1 MRTRNAGFTL
11 LELMV
16 VLVIAGILVGVGV
29 PAMGTFIRSARMTS
43 AANDVMAA
51 LHYAR
56 SEAIKRR
63 APVTVCTSADPL
75 DAAPVCADTS
85 DLLGWVVFVDNDAD
99 GQWDA
104 AATFVDVDGD
114 GNQDVL
120 EEDGPD
126 ADLVWTALQADEDV
140 DLDGNQD
147 VEEPDVPEVII
158 TQHARLPATISGRSS
173 ADPLRITYLDTG
185 FAQDVNQSQIVLC
198 DERGNVASS
207 GELSAARGITV
218 AATGRA
224 GVTRDPEQI
233 ATLIAAVGGTIGGCS
248 G

>member
-1 MRTRNAGFTL
+1 MKTRNSGFTL

-16 VLVIAGILVGVGV
+16 VLVIAGILVGVGI
-29 PAMGTFIRSARMTS
+29 PAMGNFIRNARMTS

-63 APVTVCTSADPL
+63 APVTVCTSTDPL
-75 DAAPVCADTS
+75 AAAPSCANTP
-85 DLLGWVVFVDNDAD
+85 DLRGWIVFVDNDAD
-99 GQWDA
+99 GQWDS

-126 ADLVWTALQADEDV
+126 ADSVWTALQPDEDI
-140 DLDGNQD
+140 DGDGNQD
-147 VEEPDVPEVII
+147 VEEPDVPEVIL
-158 TQHARLPATISGRSS
+158 TQHDLLPGTISGRGS
-173 ADPLRITYLDTG
+173 ANPLRITYLDTG
-185 FAQDVNQSQIVLC
+185 FAQDANQGEIVLC

-207 GELSAARGITV
+207 GELSAARGITI

-224 GVTRDPEQI
+224 GVTRDPGQI
-233 ATLIAAVGGTIGGCS
+233 AGLIADIGGTIGGCS